1 MSKKIDFLS
10 DDNLFGFTEISDSE
24 YLSTFGT
31 NCCGV
36 VQINSTKELLTQ
48 ECYDGGKYSV
58 PSPGSPNSA
67 AKS

>member
-1 MSKKIDFLS
+1 MSKKINFLS

-36 VQINSTKELLTQ
+36 VQINNPTQ
-48 ECYDGGKYSV
+48 LQTQTCYDGGKYSV
-58 PSPGSPNSA
+58 PSPSSST
-67 AKS
+67 KS